1 MNIFLSLARILWG
14 DITKEEL
21 RRFGLLSLISFS
33 FISTYSVLRP
43 LKEILF
49 MRFVGTFYLPSAKI
63 ASFLVMIPLTL
74 FYSQLVD
81 RVEKYQLFYIFCSL
95 YGVFFM
101 VVAYFLAHDTHGLGA
116 AAASPY
122 AILGWAIYI
131 GIESFVMIML
141 ALFWSF
147 VASSAKTDSAQR
159 CYPLIMAVTQIGSI
173 AGPELVKQA
182 TYLGIPALV
191 GGAGLSMFIIIG
203 IIRAFVVYNP
213 DVINIAKS
221 KRPTGPIEGL
231 RLIVTRPYLLAFI
244 STTALYTMVSGILE
258 YQMMHCIEENFKTLE
273 EMAAFT
279 ASLVQTTNLV
289 ALFFAFVG
297 SSFFIRNFGV
307 RACMVAFPLLV
318 FGMISYVW
326 VSPTLWVLFTA
337 IVTLKSLSYALNT
350 PCKETLYIPTSM
362 DIKFKAKSW
371 IDGVG
376 YRGFYAVGASV
387 NSIFSS
393 TAQLMSCGPLIAMT
407 MCGVWSGV
415 AWYLGTKNKQLI
427 ADKKIID

>member
-1 MNIFLSLARILWG
+1 MNIFRGLARVLWG
-14 DITKEEL
+14 NITREEV

-33 FISTYSVLRP
+33 FITTYSVLRP

-81 RVEKYQLFYIFCSL
+81 RIEKYQLFYVFCTL
-95 YGVFFM
+95 YGFFFIAI
-101 VVAYFLAHDTHGLGA
+101 AYLLSHETHGLATAGT
-116 AAASPY
+116 SPY
-122 AILGWAIYI
+122 GILGWAVYI

-147 VASSAKTDSAQR
+147 VASSTKTESAQR
-159 CYPLIMAVTQIGSI
+159 CYPLIMAVSQIGSI

-182 TYLGIPALV
+182 TTLGIPALI
-191 GGAGLSMFIIIG
+191 GGAGLSMFVIIG
-203 IIRAFVVYNP
+203 IIKAFVVYNP
-213 DVINIAKS
+213 EVIKIEKS
-221 KRPTGPIEGL
+221 TRPTGPIEGL
-231 RLIVTRPYLLAFI
+231 RLIATRPYLLAFI

-258 YQMMHCIEENFKTLE
+258 YLMMHSIEENFKTLE

-279 ASLVQTTNLV
+279 ATLVQTTNFV
-289 ALFFAFVG
+289 ALFFAVIG

-307 RACMVAFPLLV
+307 RSCMVAFPLLAC
-318 FGMISYVW
+318 GMITLVW
-326 VSPTLWVLFTA
+326 CSPTLWVLFAA

-350 PCKETLYIPTSM
+350 PSKETLYIPTSL

-387 NSIFSS
+387 NSFFSS
-393 TAQLMSCGPLIAMT
+393 AASLMLCGPLIAMG
-407 MCGVWSGV
+407 MCGAWAGI
-415 AWYLGTKNKQLI
+415 AWYLGTKNMQLI